1 MIMKMIENTL
11 YHPHN
16 LCSADQ
22 VVGHVRS
29 LKAESFP
36 MPARTPSKAAI
47 RLWRWVAT
55 SCHFNKC
62 CVSHLEPPLGA
73 GHTGSACPW
82 AYHWPWE
89 ISAAAAKLL

>member
-29 LKAESFP
+29 PKAESFP

-55 SCHFNKC
+55 SWHSNA
-62 CVSHLEPPLGA
+62 VWA
-73 GHTGSACPW
+73 TPW
-82 AYHWPWE
+82 IGWM
-89 ISAAAAKLL
+89 SKLHP